1 MKPAKKESVKAKVQA
16 SKGND
21 TESTRKRKQPAKLKE
36 SANSTWNLFVLYN
49 NETNYYR

>member
-36 SANSTWNLFVLYN
+36 SANSPNLFVLYN